1 MFIERISEAAREIV
15 NEIESVLLKR
25 TMKQINKICL
35 LGNLLKDGCDNAS
48 SLKTAPEK
56 NRASP

>member
-48 SLKTAPEK
+48 SSKTAPEK